1 MILIAIF
8 SVFATGLTEEK
19 VEESGSFE
27 LRRRVEAMRNIFCTP
42 AIKETLPALL
52 QVKLLCSS
60 FADTFLTVNSA
71 ETAKRLF
78 CAYTKELFCRFL
90 LFCRKI
96 SMSSNHRPQ
105 PPVCRR
111 EENYLTINI

>member
-1 MILIAIF
+1 
-8 SVFATGLTEEK
+8 
-19 VEESGSFE
+19 
-27 LRRRVEAMRNIFCTP
+27 MRNIFCTP

-90 LFCRKI
+90 LFLPGNQHVIKLPSAATGLPERRKLF
-96 SMSSNHRPQ
+96 N
-105 PPVCRR
+105 
-111 EENYLTINI
+111 N